1 MSKLYNKFKTNANNE
16 VEGVYLDL
24 GFVRI
29 RVARAGGSNVEYQIK
44 SERFARVNK
53 VSIESGALSGT
64 LLERRLMA
72 SLYAETLV
80 KSWETKNNT
89 GEWATGIESET
100 GELLPVT
107 LENVVNTFVALPD
120 LLLAVLSVANDRELY
135 MQELVTSA
143 TKK

>member
-1 MSKLYNKFKTNANNE
+1 MSKLYSKFKTNANNE

-53 VSIESGALSGT
+53 VTIDSGALSGT
-64 LLERRLMA
+64 LLERRLM
-72 SLYAETLV
+72 STLYAETLV
-80 KSWETKNNT
+80 KSWETKDKT
-89 GEWATGIESET
+89 GEWIEGIESES

-135 MQELVTSA
+135 MQALVENA
-143 TKK
+143 IKK